1 MSLTFGGKLN
11 FSGKINISA
20 GTIYTVPPAILQYV
34 MGNSVSFNG
43 QGLDLNYGSFSGL
56 LSNSSDT
63 NYIFDTSADYA
74 NGSYGNIGYY
84 YNGDLTPSIPNTF
97 PAGNTFVNKGP
108 LSYVAFNGLTSN
120 SSPGTGQYIDSNP
133 ANDYII
139 PAGSS
144 YTLFSVVRVNNFG
157 TIDNPGT
164 WTGGIVGG
172 DQSLFGFVPAGV
184 APVPS
189 NYPILYAS
197 TDSLGPQYI
206 VDYTTQFQTDT
217 WYAVAVTYNTD
228 TGTLKLYVNGVNTA
242 TTTGNPPL
250 SANEP
255 LFWGTWEGGNWF
267 NGDLGVM
274 TAWDLELSAGQ
285 IALYTNTY
293 GAPYGVTSAVQ
304 NNDMPLQ
311 TYSQLYDV
319 PGTYTFTVPAGVTSI
334 STLGV
339 GGGGSGSE
347 SGNPQPGGD
356 TYIYSQWDQYQTNFT
371 ATNTG
376 TDTNQLIFDCSG
388 SPGNVILGNV
398 APGYLVTSTTLNDTY
413 ANVAIIQGEVYGI
426 VTSIDTNDISNVV
439 VNINKNIATVT
450 GGVDTFNF
458 LGQGI
463 LGAQGGP
470 ESSSTYTN
478 GSTGPGPRAQLLIG
492 DGGGRGGVIDYFS
505 NDSLGGGG
513 AGGYGI
519 STITQV
525 AFDPNQTYLYDGD
538 GNTNTGVANTVV
550 VLNNTKLTATASG
563 NNINGYTATGTYPI
577 SPTDKVMFSVTQDI
591 WAGTDSMAVGLCNYN
606 SNIAYYPGGDTNSI
620 GYFDT
625 GVVYYSD
632 NTVLTGLPTFPDN
645 GQIID
650 LAVDRNNDLMW
661 IRVDGGYWNGN
672 VSADPVTGT
681 GAIEIM
687 QGTATD
693 PNLYLMVNVGYDT
706 DLGAMSINTSN
717 VYPVPSGYTF
727 IAGGANVGS
736 TGGDGSKYSVPT
748 NKAGQGNGF
757 TGGTGG
763 GGGGIYQ
770 NTGSGGGGTGL
781 YGVGSAGARG
791 SWVNDNTGYPPD
803 GSGPPDN
810 TVMAT
815 GGAGGS
821 ASGNSGTSGG
831 IASMWAGGAGG
842 YPGGGGS
849 SGVDYYG
856 AGNGGALA
864 YTNDVTVT
872 PGQTYK
878 VIVGQGGYGGGYGNS
893 DFYSAGVGGS
903 GAVRIVWPGSARQF
917 PGNNVGIDAAGPSSI
932 TIGASDFTL
941 SNNSGIT
948 ANIDGGYVISLTA
961 NAGSNIVDRYVTL
974 YGLDNDTLA
983 QDLTAMF
990 RQAGMYT
997 FGTLNYN
1004 GAIPDINQ
1012 FNAYIFNVT
1021 WADSS
1026 TGKVR
1031 MSWDL
1036 YGYLRLSII
1045 NTTYNNWQDASPYR
1059 GTGNP
1064 NPVLG
1069 GTFSFPATFTPY
1081 APLIESSGDAWC

>member
-1 MSLTFGGKLN
+1 MSLAINGKLN
-11 FSGKINISA
+11 FSGKINISTGA
-20 GTIYTVPPAILQYV
+20 IIVPPAILQYV

-43 QGLDLNYGSFSGL
+43 QGLNLNYGSFSGL

-84 YNGDLTPSIPNTF
+84 YNCYLTPSIPNTF

-108 LSYVAFNGLTSN
+108 LSYIAFNGQTPDLMS
-120 SSPGTGQYIDSNP
+120 GTGQYIDSNL

-189 NYPILYAS
+189 NYPILYAG
-197 TDSLGPQYI
+197 TDLLGPQYI
-206 VDYTTQFQTDT
+206 IDYTTQFQTDT

-255 LFWGTWEGGNWF
+255 LFWGTWEGANWF

-274 TAWDLELSAGQ
+274 TVWDTALTAGEV
-285 IALYTNTY
+285 ASYTTTY
-293 GAPYGVTSAVQ
+293 GAPYGITSARQ
-304 NNDMPLQ
+304 FNDMPLQ

-319 PGTYTFTVPAGVTSI
+319 PGVYTFTVPAGVTSI

-339 GGGGSGSE
+339 GAGGSGSE

-356 TYIYSQWDQYQTNFT
+356 TYIYSQWSSYNVNMQS
-371 ATNTG
+371 TG
-376 TDTNQLIFDCSG
+376 TETSVDYITFDSTT
-388 SPGNVILGNV
+388 GNAVNILGNV
-398 APGYLVTSTTLNDTY
+398 APGWLVTGTPLNDAY
-413 ANVAIIQGEVYGI
+413 ANVAIIQGNVYGL
-426 VTSIDTNDISNVV
+426 VTSVNSSNVSNV
-439 VNINKNIATVT
+439 IVSINKTISFTST
-450 GGVDTFNF
+450 DEFNF
-458 LGQGI
+458 LGEGI

-470 ESSSTYTN
+470 ESSGNYNN
-478 GSTGPGPRAQLLIG
+478 GSIGPGPRAQALIG
-492 DGGGRGGVIDYFS
+492 DGGGRGGVLDYLTS
-505 NDSLGGGG
+505 DAIGGGA
-513 AGGYGI
+513 AGGYGLD
-519 STITQV
+519 TATQV
-525 AFDPNQTYLYDGD
+525 AFDPNQTYLYNGEGD
-538 GNTNTGVANTVV
+538 TALGIPQTVT
-550 VLNNTKLTATASG
+550 VLNNNNLTATASG
-563 NNINGYTATGTYPI
+563 NTLNGYTATGTYPI
-577 SPTDKVMFSVTQDI
+577 SLTDKVMFSITQTTWGGSDV
-591 WAGTDSMAVGLCNYN
+591 MAVGLCNYN
-606 SNIAYYPGGDTNSI
+606 ANISYYPGGDTNSI
-620 GYFDT
+620 GYFDD
-625 GVVYYSD
+625 GVVYYNDAPVVTS
-632 NTVLTGLPTFPDN
+632 LPTFPDN

-706 DLGAMSINTSN
+706 SLGAMSINTSN
-717 VYPVPSGYTF
+717 SYPVPSGYTF

-736 TGGDGSKYSVPT
+736 TGGDGAKFSFPT

-810 TVMAT
+810 TIMAT

-842 YPGGGGS
+842 YPGGGGA

-864 YTNDVTVT
+864 YTNDITVT
-872 PGQTYK
+872 PGQTYN

-917 PGNNVGIDAAGPSSI
+917 PGNNVGIDQAGPSSI
-932 TIGASDFTL
+932 TIDTSDFSTAT
-941 SNNSGIT
+941 NSGIT
-948 ANIDGGYVISLTA
+948 ANIVGGYVVSLTA
-961 NAGSNIVDRYVTL
+961 NAGSNIIDRYVSL
-974 YGLDNDTLA
+974 YGLVNDTLA
-983 QDLTAMF
+983 QDITAFF
-990 RQAGMYT
+990 RQAGMVT
-997 FGTLNYN
+997 FNTLNYN
-1004 GAIPDINQ
+1004 GAVDNPTI

-1031 MSWDL
+1031 MSW
-1036 YGYLRLSII
+1036 
-1045 NTTYNNWQDASPYR
+1045 NTSGLLTISVIDTAYTDWETANPANGS
-1059 GTGNP
+1059 NP
-1064 NPVLG
+1064 NPVLA

-1081 APLIESSGDAWC
+1081 TPLIESNGNIWC

>member
-1 MSLTFGGKLN
+1 
-11 FSGKINISA
+11 
-20 GTIYTVPPAILQYV
+20 

-43 QGLDLNYGSFSGL
+43 QGLNLNYGSFSGL

-84 YNGDLTPSIPNTF
+84 YNCYLTPSIPNTF

-108 LSYVAFNGLTSN
+108 LSYIAFNGQTPDLMS
-120 SSPGTGQYIDSNP
+120 GTGQYIDSNL

-189 NYPILYAS
+189 NYPILYAG
-197 TDSLGPQYI
+197 TDLLGPQYI
-206 VDYTTQFQTDT
+206 IDYTTQFQTDT

-255 LFWGTWEGGNWF
+255 LFWGTWEGANWF

-274 TAWDLELSAGQ
+274 TVWDTALTAGEV
-285 IALYTNTY
+285 ASYTTTY
-293 GAPYGVTSAVQ
+293 GAPYGITSARQ
-304 NNDMPLQ
+304 FNDMPLQ

-319 PGTYTFTVPAGVTSI
+319 PGVYTFTVPAGVTSI

-339 GGGGSGSE
+339 GAGGSGSE

-356 TYIYSQWDQYQTNFT
+356 TYIYSQWSSYNVNMQS
-371 ATNTG
+371 TG
-376 TDTNQLIFDCSG
+376 TETSVDYITFDSTT
-388 SPGNVILGNV
+388 GNAVNILGNV
-398 APGYLVTSTTLNDTY
+398 APGWLVTGTPLNDAY
-413 ANVAIIQGEVYGI
+413 ANVAIIQGNVYGL
-426 VTSIDTNDISNVV
+426 VTSVNSSNVSNV
-439 VNINKNIATVT
+439 IVSINKTISFTST
-450 GGVDTFNF
+450 DEFNF
-458 LGQGI
+458 LGEGI

-470 ESSSTYTN
+470 ESSGNYNN
-478 GSTGPGPRAQLLIG
+478 GSIGPGPRAQALIG
-492 DGGGRGGVIDYFS
+492 DGGGRGGVLDYLTS
-505 NDSLGGGG
+505 DAIGGGA
-513 AGGYGI
+513 AGGYGLD
-519 STITQV
+519 TATQV
-525 AFDPNQTYLYDGD
+525 AFDPNQTYLYNGEGD
-538 GNTNTGVANTVV
+538 TALGIPQTVT
-550 VLNNTKLTATASG
+550 VLNNNNLTATASG
-563 NNINGYTATGTYPI
+563 NTLNGYTATGTYPI
-577 SPTDKVMFSVTQDI
+577 SLTDKVMFSITQTTWGGSDV
-591 WAGTDSMAVGLCNYN
+591 MAVGLCNYN
-606 SNIAYYPGGDTNSI
+606 ANISYYPGGDTNSI
-620 GYFDT
+620 GYFDD
-625 GVVYYSD
+625 GVVYYNDAPVVTS
-632 NTVLTGLPTFPDN
+632 LPTFPDN

-706 DLGAMSINTSN
+706 SLGAMSINTSN
-717 VYPVPSGYTF
+717 SYPVPSGYTF

-736 TGGDGSKYSVPT
+736 TGGDGAKFSFPT

-810 TVMAT
+810 TIMAT

-842 YPGGGGS
+842 YPGGGGA

-864 YTNDVTVT
+864 YTNDITVT
-872 PGQTYK
+872 PGQTYN

-917 PGNNVGIDAAGPSSI
+917 PGNNVGIDQAGPSSI
-932 TIGASDFTL
+932 TIDTSDFSTAT
-941 SNNSGIT
+941 NSGIT
-948 ANIDGGYVISLTA
+948 ANIVGGYVVSLTA
-961 NAGSNIVDRYVTL
+961 NAGSNIIDRYVSL
-974 YGLDNDTLA
+974 YGLVNDTLA
-983 QDLTAMF
+983 QDITAFF
-990 RQAGMYT
+990 RQAGMVT
-997 FGTLNYN
+997 FNTLNYN
-1004 GAIPDINQ
+1004 GAVDNPTI

-1031 MSWDL
+1031 MSW
-1036 YGYLRLSII
+1036 
-1045 NTTYNNWQDASPYR
+1045 NTSGLLTISVIDTAYTDWETANPANGS
-1059 GTGNP
+1059 NP
-1064 NPVLG
+1064 NPVLA

-1081 APLIESSGDAWC
+1081 TPLIESNGNIWC